1 MSSGGCQGTE
11 DGAAQTIASER
22 RRLLR
27 FGFGTEVTVSW
38 IRRVR
43 AFLTTDSSTS
53 EMRISGRD
61 GLTGIDFS
69 PIFPPMGVEATRRV
83 HIAHRGCDDLR
94 AWYWPQVDDAISGHR
109 HDIARSPG

>member
-1 MSSGGCQGTE
+1 
-11 DGAAQTIASER
+11 
-22 RRLLR
+22 
-27 FGFGTEVTVSW
+27 
-38 IRRVR
+38 
-43 AFLTTDSSTS
+43 
-53 EMRISGRD
+53 MRISWRD

-83 HIAHRGCDDLR
+83 HIAHRGGDDLR